1 MILRCV
7 DFIVMLLEALYQ
19 ITPIYFLLMTDQN
32 NDKVMNKY
40 FKGKYGKRKSKPL
53 KKQIKQEIIF
63 ENDDLISKKHK
74 KGVRF

>member
-1 MILRCV
+1 
-7 DFIVMLLEALYQ
+7 
-19 ITPIYFLLMTDQN
+19 MTDQN

-53 KKQIKQEIIF
+53 KKYIKQEIIF